1 MKLELVDA
9 IVILLAILLLA
20 AYAKLGTPAF
30 LYAVVLLIAAEIF
43 VHLFFREK
51 REVKQPESMP

>member
-9 IVILLAILLLA
+9 IMIALAIFLLA

-30 LYAVVLLIAAEIF
+30 LYAVVLLVATEIF
-43 VHLFFREK
+43 VHLFFRKE